1 VTREIHVELAPSPAE
16 VVVCSCTD
24 VPIVP
29 GAPAASALLAAWVR
43 EQIGPGAEVCANA
56 DGSVSFAREP
66 WGAENGGTHQAV
78 SAPAWE
84 GWSEKPPVGTEALLG
99 CGFVEIHVGRWIW
112 QTVSAS
118 GA

>member
-1 VTREIHVELAPSPAE
+1 MYGRADRAG
-16 VVVCSCTD
+16 CSSGERTAGRL
-24 VPIVP
+24 
-29 GAPAASALLAAWVR
+29 GARADRPR
-43 EQIGPGAEVCANA
+43 CGYVCANA

-66 WGAENGGTHQAV
+66 WGAENGGRHQAV

-84 GWSEKPPVGTEALLG
+84 GWTEKPPVGTEALLG